1 MIQKNPA
8 DAFAAMMEMIDE
20 MHRIIV
26 LEDANIPAI
35 TAAADRATAKLN
47 RPRVIDGGK
56 QD

>member
-20 MHRIIV
+20 MHRVIV
-26 LEDANIPAI
+26 LEDADLPTIAD
-35 TAAADRATAKLN
+35 AAERAAKKLD

-56 QD
+56 VD